1 MQTQG
6 SYSEN
11 APVKQSAGD
20 PSSRPTF
27 LIACWLLAL
36 LAFAQLI
43 TIGAALTSGRTV
55 AAAPKA
61 VSAPVSFN
69 KLKPIEPRSVAKILE
84 SIGPLPPSTTPAA
97 GSKLNNPRSNGASDH
112 RRHCVRHCDYRD
124 PLKVWF

>member
-55 AAAPKA
+55 AAAPKTMANCPKA
-61 VSAPVSFN
+61 VTKTISAPLRVN
-69 KLKPIEPRSVAKILE
+69 NPEAIKPRSIDEILA
-84 SIGPLPPSTTPAA
+84 SASGLALRHQPRNDHSFKA
-97 GSKLNNPRSNGASDH
+97 NNWRS
-112 RRHCVRHCDYRD
+112 
-124 PLKVWF
+124 

>member
-1 MQTQG
+1 MQTPG
-6 SYSEN
+6 SYNEN

-20 PSSRPTF
+20 PPSRPTF

-69 KLKPIEPRSVAKILE
+69 KLKPIEPRSVAGALIAE
-84 SIGPLPPSTTPAA
+84 WPLVAERYPCGCS
-97 GSKLNNPRSNGASDH
+97 
-112 RRHCVRHCDYRD
+112 RH
-124 PLKVWF
+124 